1 MKKLE
6 RRTLLQLV
14 ASAAVLTT
22 LSAGACAQTYPA
34 RPAHLIVG
42 FAPGSGPDIIARLT
56 GEWLSERLGQQ
67 FIVENRPGAA
77 SNIAAGMVVRAQPD
91 GYTLLEI
98 TSANAINA
106 TLYAG
111 LDFARDIAPVAS
123 VASAAFVLVVEP
135 TFSAKTLT
143 EFIAQAKANPGKFN
157 VGSSS
162 TGTTPYMSAVLFKI
176 MAGIDVL
183 HVPFRSTPQAI
194 TELLGGRIEL
204 VVADMS
210 AIEFIK
216 AGKLRALAVT
226 TTTRQDALPDVPTV
240 ADVVPGYEA
249 TTWYGLGAPKSTPSE
264 IIERLNTATNA
275 ALAEPKNKTQ
285 LADMAFTVTAGSPA
299 DFENLIAK
307 ETEKWGKVTRATNLK
322 PE

>member
-1 MKKLE
+1 MKKPE
-6 RRTLLQLV
+6 RRMLLQLV
-14 ASAAVLTT
+14 ANAAALAA
-22 LSAGACAQTYPA
+22 LSAVACAQTYPA
-34 RPAHLIVG
+34 RPVHLAVG

-56 GEWLSERLGQQ
+56 AEWLSERLGQQ

-77 SNIAAGMVVRAQPD
+77 SNIAAGMVVRAPPD

-111 LDFARDIAPVAS
+111 LDFVRDIAPVAS
-123 VASAAFVLVVEP
+123 IASAAFVLVVEP
-135 TFSAKTLT
+135 SFAAKTLT
-143 EFIAQAKANPGKFN
+143 EFIAHAKANPGKVN

-162 TGTTPYMSAVLFKI
+162 TGTTPYMSTVLFKM

-226 TTTRQDALPDVPTV
+226 TTTRGDALPDVPTV
-240 ADVVPGYEA
+240 ADFVPGYEA

-275 ALAEPKNKTQ
+275 ALAELKNKTQ
-285 LADMAFTVTAGSPA
+285 LADMAFTVTAGTPA
-299 DFENLIAK
+299 DFGKLIAS
-307 ETEKWGKVTRATNLK
+307 ETEKWGKVTRAANLK

>member
-1 MKKLE
+1 M
-6 RRTLLQLV
+6 LLQLV
-14 ASAAVLTT
+14 ASAAALAA
-22 LSAGACAQTYPA
+22 LSAVACAQTYPA
-34 RPAHLIVG
+34 RPVHLVVG
-42 FAPGSGPDIIARLT
+42 FSPGSGPDIIARLT
-56 GEWLSERLGQQ
+56 AEWLSERLGQQ

-77 SNIAAGMVVRAQPD
+77 SNIAAGMVVRAPPD

-111 LDFARDIAPVAS
+111 LDFVRDIAPVAS

-135 TFSAKTLT
+135 SFSAKTLT
-143 EFIAQAKANPGKFN
+143 ELIAHAKANPGKVN

-162 TGTTPYMSAVLFKI
+162 TGTTPYMSTVLFKM

-226 TTTRQDALPDVPTV
+226 TTTRQDALPDVPSV
-240 ADVVPGYEA
+240 ADFVPGYEA

-299 DFENLIAK
+299 SFGKLIAS
-307 ETEKWGKVTRATNLK
+307 ETEKWGKVTRAANLK

>member
-34 RPAHLIVG
+34 RPVHLAVG

-56 GEWLSERLGQQ
+56 AEWLSERLGQQ

-135 TFSAKTLT
+135 TFSAKT
-143 EFIAQAKANPGKFN
+143 
-157 VGSSS
+157 S
-162 TGTTPYMSAVLFKI
+162 
-176 MAGIDVL
+176 
-183 HVPFRSTPQAI
+183 
-194 TELLGGRIEL
+194 
-204 VVADMS
+204 
-210 AIEFIK
+210 
-216 AGKLRALAVT
+216 
-226 TTTRQDALPDVPTV
+226 
-240 ADVVPGYEA
+240 
-249 TTWYGLGAPKSTPSE
+249 
-264 IIERLNTATNA
+264 
-275 ALAEPKNKTQ
+275 
-285 LADMAFTVTAGSPA
+285 SPA
-299 DFENLIAK
+299 SRIF
-307 ETEKWGKVTRATNLK
+307 RAG
-322 PE
+322 PFCSRSQASACAPI